1 MLFFVAVRRYIR
13 MIPRSA
19 WVRCFAALIT
29 FLLFSS
35 AAAAQK
41 KKKNQPVDTSPMP
54 TMTMPV
60 PDQIDRNIGEMLGA
74 FQAGNIEAMHKYY
87 SDSAVF
93 IRSTYEPPVV
103 GWQNYAALVQQQRAA
118 FQGGMGVIRR
128 NTSIYSRGEVAW
140 ASYQWQFD
148 SMYNGRPYSARGQT
162 TLVFTK
168 EGDNW
173 LIVHN
178 HTSQVFDASMCGDQ
192 TQTQPA
198 QPAPQN
204 PTAPP
209 KP

>member
-1 MLFFVAVRRYIR
+1 MLFFVAVRRDIR
-13 MIPRSA
+13 MISRSA
-19 WVRCFAALIT
+19 GMRCFAAFIT
-29 FLLFSS
+29 FLLVSS

-54 TMTMPV
+54 TMNMPV

-103 GWQNYAALVQQQRAA
+103 GWQNYAALMQQQRAA

-148 SMYNGRPYSARGQT
+148 SMYNGKPYSARGQT

-178 HTSQVFDASMCGDQ
+178 HTSQIFHASMCGDQ
-192 TQTQPA
+192 TQTQQA

>member
-1 MLFFVAVRRYIR
+1 MNSRCV
-13 MIPRSA
+13 
-19 WVRCFAALIT
+19 WVRCFAVLIT

-35 AAAAQK
+35 AASAQK
-41 KKKNQPVDTSPMP
+41 KKKNQPVDTTPMP
-54 TMTMPV
+54 SIIMPV
-60 PDQIDRNIGEMLGA
+60 SDQIDRNIGEMLGA

-93 IRSTYEPPVV
+93 VRSTYEPPVV
-103 GWQNYAALVQQQRAA
+103 GWQNYAAMVQQQRAA

-128 NTSIYSRGEVAW
+128 NTSIYFRGEVAW

-148 SMYNGRPYSARGQT
+148 STYNGKPYSARGQT

-178 HTSQVFDASMCGDQ
+178 HTSQIFDASMCGDQ
-192 TQTQPA
+192 TQTQQA

-204 PTAPP
+204 PPAPA

>member
-1 MLFFVAVRRYIR
+1 
-13 MIPRSA
+13 
-19 WVRCFAALIT
+19 
-29 FLLFSS
+29 
-35 AAAAQK
+35 
-41 KKKNQPVDTSPMP
+41 
-54 TMTMPV
+54 
-60 PDQIDRNIGEMLGA
+60 MLGA

-128 NTSIYSRGEVAW
+128 NTSIYFRGEVAW

-148 SMYNGRPYSARGQT
+148 STYDGKPYTARGQT
-162 TLVFTK
+162 SLVFTR

-178 HTSQVFDASMCGDQ
+178 HTSQIFDASMCGDQ
-192 TQTQPA
+192 TQTQQPQQT
-198 QPAPQN
+198 QPAHP
-204 PTAPP
+204 PLPAPP
-209 KP
+209 PPTKP

>member
-1 MLFFVAVRRYIR
+1 MNSRCV
-13 MIPRSA
+13 
-19 WVRCFAALIT
+19 WVRCFAVLIT

-35 AAAAQK
+35 AASAQK
-41 KKKNQPVDTSPMP
+41 KKKNQPVDTTPMP
-54 TMTMPV
+54 SIIMPV

-93 IRSTYEPPVV
+93 VRSTYEPPVV
-103 GWQNYAALVQQQRAA
+103 GWQNYAAMVQQQRAA

-128 NTSIYSRGEVAW
+128 NTSIYFRGEVAW

-148 SMYNGRPYSARGQT
+148 STYNGKPYSARGQT

-178 HTSQVFDASMCGDQ
+178 HTSQIFDASMCGDQ
-192 TQTQPA
+192 TQTQQA

-204 PTAPP
+204 PPAPA

>member
-1 MLFFVAVRRYIR
+1 

-19 WVRCFAALIT
+19 WVRCFAAFIM
-29 FLLFSS
+29 LLLVSS

-54 TMTMPV
+54 AMSMPV

-87 SDSAVF
+87 ADSAVF

-118 FQGGMGVIRR
+118 FQGGMSVIRR
-128 NTSIYSRGEVAW
+128 NTSIFFRGDVAW
-140 ASYQWQFD
+140 AAYQWQFD
-148 SMYNGRPYSARGQT
+148 STYNGKPYSARGQT
-162 TLVFTK
+162 TLVFTR

-173 LIVHN
+173 LIAHN
-178 HTSQVFDASMCGDQ
+178 HTSQIFDASMCGDQ
-192 TQTQPA
+192 TQTQPTHPPL
-198 QPAPQN
+198 PAP
-204 PTAPP
+204 PPPP